1 MGNVINLANYKS
13 NCRKSYLAK
22 HRSRLDLF
30 VARFVSSNID
40 VDFRTLAAEYQ
51 DRHGGYQ
58 EAWDYVDFRELLE
71 EAFEQAFSAVLSEE
85 LKKQRW
91 FDGRH
96 VTHAEVLDRCL
107 SAYIIEQCSYA
118 LVST

>member
-1 MGNVINLANYKS
+1 MGKLVNLASYRS
-13 NCRKSYLAK
+13 SSRKSYLAK
-22 HRSRLDLF
+22 HRSRLDHF
-30 VARFVSSNID
+30 VHHFVSAHID
-40 VDFRTLAAEYQ
+40 VDFRNLAAEYQ
-51 DRHGGYQ
+51 ERHLEGQ

-71 EAFEQAFSAVLSEE
+71 EAFELAFSAVLYDE

-96 VTHAEVLDRCL
+96 VTKEEILDRCL

-118 LVST
+118 VVST